1 MYGEYRYRSDM
12 LNEWKRKNTL
22 CKRTRKKVMLWCK
35 KAPVERKDKDR
46 IVKWMLQDEKRFCA
60 LMKKGIRNPYFCYL
74 VAKGL
79 LSRRN
84 FATARKIL
92 RFSAN
97 KQALW
102 IFHEANDESEAL
114 SFFLKKRM
122 EEYKALNG

>member
-1 MYGEYRYRSDM
+1 
-12 LNEWKRKNTL
+12 
-22 CKRTRKKVMLWCK
+22 
-35 KAPVERKDKDR
+35 
-46 IVKWMLQDEKRFCA
+46 MLQDEEKFCA

-102 IFHEANDESEAL
+102 IFHEANDERKAL
-114 SFFLKKRM
+114 LFFLKKRT
-122 EEYKALNG
+122 EEYKALNS